1 MSSESP
7 PTDDGDGN
15 WTAGEERSPPLEPQV
30 ETVET
35 EEDEEDEW
43 PPDEQIV
50 EHEPPR
56 MDTRKWRQ
64 LYRTRKWL
72 KKREK
77 LIGDGYVQWY
87 LIGDAIN
94 RPKFVKPK
102 RKGGGVPELDH
113 NGQTYLFPE
122 DAKVPSADGM
132 WTFMHRKGE
141 ADPINIRDPVRL
153 SIPAD
158 ELKEY
163 LDLRVSSSAPGLLD
177 GLGLD
182 SGDLIKIVIAGVIG
196 YAVFTQMTGGGGIV

>member
-1 MSSESP
+1 MSSETPPADNPQGDSP
-7 PTDDGDGN
+7 AVEG
-15 WTAGEERSPPLEPQV
+15 PPRPPEPGV

-35 EEDEEDEW
+35 REDGDEEW

-56 MDTRKWRQ
+56 MNTRAWRQ
-64 LYRTRKWL
+64 LWRTRKWL

-87 LIGDAIN
+87 LIGDAVS

-102 RKGGGVPELDH
+102 RKGGGVPELDY
-113 NGQTYLFPE
+113 NGETYLFPE

-132 WTFMHRKGE
+132 WTVMHREGE

-182 SGDLIKIVIAGVIG
+182 SGDLIKIAIAGIIG
-196 YAVFTQMTGGGGIV
+196 YAVFQQIAGGGLV